1 MGDDFSA
8 IKTVLDGGKKKVA
21 YVITSQ
27 CERCGACEDVCPSE
41 AIYFVEDDPEW
52 PTYYIFPEECTEC
65 GACEAECEYEAI
77 FDEDEVP
84 PEYEEAIQKNF
95 DFFESGPGAEFL

>member
-1 MGDDFSA
+1 
-8 IKTVLDGGKKKVA
+8 VA

-27 CERCGACEDVCPSE
+27 CERCGACEDVCPNE
-41 AIYFVEDDPEW
+41 AIYFVENDPEW

-84 PEYEEAIQKNF
+84 PEYEDAIQKNF
-95 DFFESGPGAEFL
+95 DFFERGPGAELL